1 MSSLI
6 VNLESS
12 LTEFSPLSHFL
23 LILHTF
29 TLETPNFFAIS
40 TSLNEPSLKYTA

>member
-6 VNLESS
+6 DNLESS
-12 LTEFSPLSHFL
+12 LTEFSPLSHFC

-29 TLETPNFFAIS
+29 TLETPNFSAIS
-40 TSLNEPSLKYTA
+40 LSFNDPSLKYTT